1 MSVAL
6 IVVVSGMAAY
16 VLARSENKW
25 LQVVYLL
32 IVAGFAVPVTAVLV
46 PLFQMVSAAG
56 FLNNHLAIV
65 LPYAAYG
72 IPFTT
77 ILFYAFFLDFPREL
91 EDAAR
96 LDGCNRLQIFFRVIL
111 PLSGPAVAS
120 AAIFQAVFIWNEFLL
135 ALLMLTRPEMKTLPV
150 GILQLQGEFA
160 SDWPA
165 VMAGLAI
172 ATLPILAVFVS
183 RKSTSSGRWP
193 ASANRSAHAKPRDR
207 EHRQG
212 LWRLPRHQGRELCRR
227 TRRVHRHGRTL
238 RLRQVHPLACHRR
251 ARGHLLRPRRAS
263 MAATSRATSRPI
275 AASPWCSRTTRSIR
289 T

>member
-1 MSVAL
+1 MSRFKLANIVLYGAVSLWSIFVLLPVLWMVFASFKTRREIFTDPLGLPDNWNYDSYARAWKVGLGQFMLNSAFVTAMSVAL
-6 IVVVSGMAAY
+6 IVFVSGMAAY

-25 LQVVYLL
+25 LQLIYLL
-32 IVAGFAVPVTAVLV
+32 IVAGFAVPATAVLV

-91 EDAAR
+91 EEASR
-96 LDGCNRLQIFFRVIL
+96 LDGCSQFQTFFLVIM

-135 ALLMLTRPEMKTLPV
+135 ALLMLTRPALKTLPV
-150 GILQLQGEFA
+150 GILQLQGEFT

-172 ATLPILAVFVS
+172 ATLPILLLFVLLQ
-183 RKSTSSGRWP
+183 KYFV
-193 ASANRSAHAKPRDR
+193 RSLA
-207 EHRQG
+207 G
-212 LWRLPRHQGRELCRR
+212 LGK
-227 TRRVHRHGRTL
+227 
-238 RLRQVHPLACHRR
+238 
-251 ARGHLLRPRRAS
+251 
-263 MAATSRATSRPI
+263 
-275 AASPWCSRTTRSIR
+275 
-289 T
+289 

>member
-1 MSVAL
+1 MTRFRLANIILYGFVSLWSLFVLLPILWMVFAAFKTRREIFTDPLGVPGNWSFDSFERAWSVGLGTFIFNSAFVTTMSVLL
-6 IVVVSGMAAY
+6 IVLASGMAAY
-16 VLARSENKW
+16 VLARSDNKW
-25 LQVVYLL
+25 LQVIYLV

-56 FLNNHLAIV
+56 FLNNHFAIV

-91 EDAAR
+91 EEAAR
-96 LDGCNRLQIFFRVIL
+96 LDGCSQIQIFFKVIM

-135 ALLMLTRPEMKTLPV
+135 ALLMLTRPALKTLPV
-150 GILQLQGEFA
+150 GILQLQGEFT

-172 ATLPILAVFVS
+172 ATLPILALFIGLQKYFV
-183 RKSTSSGRWP
+183 
-193 ASANRSAHAKPRDR
+193 RSLA
-207 EHRQG
+207 G
-212 LWRLPRHQGRELCRR
+212 LGK
-227 TRRVHRHGRTL
+227 
-238 RLRQVHPLACHRR
+238 
-251 ARGHLLRPRRAS
+251 
-263 MAATSRATSRPI
+263 
-275 AASPWCSRTTRSIR
+275 
-289 T
+289 